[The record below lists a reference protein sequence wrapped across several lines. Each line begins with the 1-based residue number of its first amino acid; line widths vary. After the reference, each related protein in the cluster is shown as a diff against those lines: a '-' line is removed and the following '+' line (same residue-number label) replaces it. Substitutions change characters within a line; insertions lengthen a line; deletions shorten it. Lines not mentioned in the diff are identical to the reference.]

1 MRTIE
6 IFDTI
11 VYPDETDLIDTI
23 KIVNR
28 GVKRKI
34 ENFKSELR
42 KIDISESE
50 LPVIVYI
57 SGSPSLELADSFKT
71 IIFEFAEGIEQDTLR
86 QIQSLQK
93 KVVKVRSSYR
103 PPKPS

>member
-1 MRTIE
+1 MTTIE

-11 VYPDETDLIDTI
+11 VYPDETELIDAI

-28 GVKRKI
+28 GVRQKI
-34 ENFKSELR
+34 ENFKSELK
-42 KIDISESE
+42 KIDVSESKF
-50 LPVIVYI
+50 PVFVYI
-57 SGSPSLELADSFKT
+57 SGIPTLTPPNPFKT
-71 IIFEFAEGIEQDTLR
+71 IIFDYSEGIEPEILR

-103 PPKPS
+103 PPKPN